1 MYRSTDKYHLAM
13 LKYQKKQNS
22 LYKVLQVYDA
32 IISKIS
38 NEIVQT
44 DHIKMHIATRL
55 DAAPVA
61 AQPYPFALKHH
72 DFLNQEIKNLLDGG
86 IIYKSMCPWA
96 SSIVVVK
103 TYTWRFSTAISLVY
117 WL

>member
-1 MYRSTDKYHLAM
+1 M

-22 LYKVLQVYDA
+22 LYKVLQIYDA
-32 IISKIS
+32 IISKSS

-44 DHIKMHIATRL
+44 DHIKMHIATGL

-96 SSIVVVK
+96 SSIVVVENIHLK
-103 TYTWRFSTAISLVY
+103 VFHSSFTCVLIIKSWTPYY
-117 WL
+117 WQ